1 MNELAKRLKELR
13 KGKMTQGV
21 LADLLNITQAQISL
35 YESGK
40 DHPSPEIIDKIAAIF
55 EVTTDYLSGKTPAK
69 DTSLSSSTNK
79 ETDTLAQRIKVIR
92 VYYGKSQEDFAKDL
106 SISQSALSSIEH
118 GTIPSAEVI
127 QKLGKLGFSLEWLL
141 YGENNQPASPKQ
153 VLEDT
158 AADWER
164 TRINKLLNALS
175 HDKLKLCR
183 QCLELFVASF
193 TKEK

>member
-1 MNELAKRLKELR
+1 MLNDFAKRLKEIR
-13 KGKMTQGV
+13 KGRMTQGE
-21 LADLLNITQAQISL
+21 LADLLNTTQVQISL
-35 YESGK
+35 YETGK
-40 DHPSPEIIDKIAAIF
+40 DDPSPELLEKIAEIF
-55 EVTTDYLSGKTPAK
+55 DVTIDYLSGKTPAK
-69 DTSLSSSTNK
+69 DASIDT

-92 VYYGKSQEDFAKDL
+92 VYYDKSQEEFAKDL

-127 QKLGKLGFSLEWLL
+127 QKLGKMGFSLEWLL
-141 YGENNQPASPKQ
+141 YGENNQPTSPKQ

>member
-1 MNELAKRLKELR
+1 VILLSEFAKRLKEIR
-13 KGKMTQGV
+13 KGRMTQGE
-21 LADLLNITQAQISL
+21 LADLLDTSQVQISL
-35 YESGK
+35 YETGK
-40 DHPSPEIIDKIAAIF
+40 DDPSPELLKKIAEIF
-55 EVTTDYLSGKTPAK
+55 NVTTDYLTGKTPSK
-69 DTSLSSSTNK
+69 DASVDK
-79 ETDTLAQRIKVIR
+79 EADTLAQRIKVIR
-92 VYYGKSQEDFAKDL
+92 VYYDKSQEEFAKDL

-127 QKLGKLGFSLEWLL
+127 QKLGKMGFSLEWLL
-141 YGENNQPASPKQ
+141 YGENNQPTSPKQ

-164 TRINKLLNALS
+164 TRINKLLNTLS

>member
-1 MNELAKRLKELR
+1 
-13 KGKMTQGV
+13 MTQGE
-21 LADLLNITQAQISL
+21 LADLLHTTQVQISL
-35 YESGK
+35 YETGK
-40 DHPSPEIIDKIAAIF
+40 DDPSPALLEKIAEIF
-55 EVTTDYLSGKTPAK
+55 DVTIDYLSGKTPAK
-69 DTSLSSSTNK
+69 DASVDK
-79 ETDTLAQRIKVIR
+79 EADTLAQRIKVIR
-92 VYYGKSQEDFAKDL
+92 VYYDKSQEEFAKDL

-127 QKLGKLGFSLEWLL
+127 QKLGKMGFSLEWLL
-141 YGENNQPASPKQ
+141 YGENNQPTSPKQ

-158 AADWER
+158 AADWEH

>member
-1 MNELAKRLKELR
+1 MSEFAKRLKEIR
-13 KGKMTQGV
+13 KGRMTQGE
-21 LADLLNITQAQISL
+21 LADLLDTTQVQISL
-35 YESGK
+35 YETGK
-40 DHPSPEIIDKIAAIF
+40 DDPSPALLKKIAEIF
-55 EVTTDYLSGKTPAK
+55 DVTIDYLSGKTPSK
-69 DTSLSSSTNK
+69 NSSIDT

-92 VYYGKSQEDFAKDL
+92 VYYDKSQEEFAKDL

-127 QKLGKLGFSLEWLL
+127 QKLGKMGFSLEWLL
-141 YGENNQPASPKQ
+141 YGENNQPTSPKQ

-164 TRINKLLNALS
+164 TRINRLLNALS

-183 QCLELFVASF
+183 QCLELFVSSC
-193 TKEK
+193 TKEN

>member
-1 MNELAKRLKELR
+1 
-13 KGKMTQGV
+13 MTQGE
-21 LADLLNITQAQISL
+21 LADLLNTTQVQISL
-35 YESGK
+35 YETGK
-40 DHPSPEIIDKIAAIF
+40 DDPSPELLEKIAENF
-55 EVTTDYLSGKTPAK
+55 DVTIDYLSGKTPAK
-69 DTSLSSSTNK
+69 DASIDT

-92 VYYGKSQEDFAKDL
+92 VYYDKSQEEFAKDL
-106 SISQSALSSIEH
+106 SISQSALSAIEH

-127 QKLGKLGFSLEWLL
+127 QKLGKMGFPLEWLL
-141 YGENNQPASPKQ
+141 YGENNQPTSPKQ

-164 TRINKLLNALS
+164 TRINRLLNALS

-183 QCLELFVASF
+183 QCLELFVSSF

>member
-1 MNELAKRLKELR
+1 VIGLSDFAKRLKEVR
-13 KGKMTQGV
+13 KGKMTQGE
-21 LADLLNITQAQISL
+21 LADLLNTSQVQISL
-35 YESGK
+35 YETGK
-40 DHPSPEIIDKIAAIF
+40 DEPTPELLEKVAEIF
-55 EVTTDYLSGKTPAK
+55 DVTMDYLSGKTPAK
-69 DTSLSSSTNK
+69 DASVDTDV
-79 ETDTLAQRIKVIR
+79 DTLAQRIKIIR
-92 VYYGKSQEDFAKDL
+92 VYYDKSQEEFAKDL

-127 QKLGKLGFSLEWLL
+127 QKLGKMGFSLEWLL
-141 YGENNQPASPKQ
+141 YGENNQPTSPKQ

-183 QCLELFVASF
+183 QCLELFVSSF

>member
-1 MNELAKRLKELR
+1 MILLSEFAKRLKEIR
-13 KGKMTQGV
+13 KGRMTQGE
-21 LADLLNITQAQISL
+21 LADLLHTTQVQISL
-35 YESGK
+35 YETGK
-40 DHPSPEIIDKIAAIF
+40 DDPSPALLEKIAEIF
-55 EVTTDYLSGKTPAK
+55 DVTIDYLSGKTPAK
-69 DTSLSSSTNK
+69 DASVDK
-79 ETDTLAQRIKVIR
+79 EADTLAQRIKVIR
-92 VYYGKSQEDFAKDL
+92 VYYDKSQEEFAKDL

-127 QKLGKLGFSLEWLL
+127 QKLGKMGFSLEWLL
-141 YGENNQPASPKQ
+141 YGENNQPTSPKQ

-158 AADWER
+158 AADWEH

>member
-1 MNELAKRLKELR
+1 MILLSEFAKRLKEIR
-13 KGKMTQGV
+13 KGRMTQGE
-21 LADLLNITQAQISL
+21 LADLLDTTQVQISL
-35 YESGK
+35 YETGK
-40 DHPSPEIIDKIAAIF
+40 DDPSPELLEKIAEIF
-55 EVTTDYLSGKTPAK
+55 DVTIDYLSGKTPSK
-69 DTSLSSSTNK
+69 NSSIDT

-92 VYYGKSQEDFAKDL
+92 VYYDKSQEEFAKDL

-127 QKLGKLGFSLEWLL
+127 QKLGKMGFSLEWLL
-141 YGENNQPASPKQ
+141 YGENNQPTSPKQ